1 MDTKNNPSYN
11 LYKKTEQ
18 PKKFHFKN
26 DKNFFLNS
34 PRLKTTNSNISKYNM
49 KIVDKK
55 YMSKRDEILSKN
67 KTFQSPSHF
76 NKYNSD
82 NRKDNIQ
89 SDNVAQTLFDFTY
102 PHIHKKDKE
111 GLIVDLYHVS
121 NEMDE
126 QNNKLEELH
135 QEYSNLISNSLAYK
149 IIIEKI
155 LGLDENGNSI
165 NKNNEN
171 NESNNDNKIKEKSK
185 SDNNL
190 KIIKKNTKKNNNKY
204 IKKNKS

>member
-111 GLIVDLYHVS
+111 GLIVDLYHV
-121 NEMDE
+121 
-126 QNNKLEELH
+126 
-135 QEYSNLISNSLAYK
+135 
-149 IIIEKI
+149 
-155 LGLDENGNSI
+155 
-165 NKNNEN
+165 
-171 NESNNDNKIKEKSK
+171 
-185 SDNNL
+185 
-190 KIIKKNTKKNNNKY
+190 
-204 IKKNKS
+204 